1 MKLTL
6 TMKGPGGHTEAIFN
20 KDQIRISFAK
30 TDDKERGMIDNLVQR
45 AKKEGMTLHSVDKEG
60 DLKEIADD
68 LLLEKIFKSK
78 GELALTG
85 TVESVKKLAL
95 DLVEKEILERSVLV
109 MEAQDDGTWKMLH
122 EKGSFK
128 EKEGKEQAV
137 TTSKVAGGG

>member
-20 KDQIRISFAK
+20 RDEIRISFAK
-30 TDDKERGMIDNLVQR
+30 TDDKERGMIENLVER

-60 DLKEIADD
+60 DLKEISDD
-68 LLLEKIFKSK
+68 LLLDKIFKSK

-85 TVESVKKLAL
+85 TIEAVKKLAL
-95 DLVEKEILERSVLV
+95 DLVEKEIIERSLV
-109 MEAQDDGTWKMLH
+109 MEAQDDGTWKILK

-128 EKEGKEQAV
+128 EKEGKEQGV
-137 TTSKVAGGG
+137 TTSKIAGGG